1 MESPTKSLIK
11 QLVDEQIAESVL
23 VKQALADSPEAIS
36 AIREAARRCVAVYQR
51 GNKILIAG
59 NGGSA
64 ADAQHM
70 AAELSGRFNFDR
82 PGIPAIALTA
92 NSSAITAIANDY
104 GYEKVFSRQTQA
116 YGQPGDLLVGIST
129 SGNSPNILT
138 AIEQCQRQ
146 EMETIGL
153 TGSAGGKMAEACD
166 VCIQIPS
173 KSTPRV
179 QECHILVVH
188 MLCAAVEEVLFGQ
201 HDLLEETPEEI
212 SGEIL
217 EEIPKET
224 LEEIPE
230 ETLKETPKAFPRSMP
245 LSA

>member
-1 MESPTKSLIK
+1 MKSLIK
-11 QLVDEQIAESVL
+11 QLVNEQIAESVL
-23 VKQALADSPEAIS
+23 VKQALASSPEVIAAIQD
-36 AIREAARRCVAVYQR
+36 AAQKCVAVYQR

-116 YGQPGDLLVGIST
+116 YGQSGDLFVGIST
-129 SGNSPNILT
+129 SGSSKNILA
-138 AIEQCQRQ
+138 AIAQCQAQ
-146 EMETIGL
+146 GIETIGL
-153 TGSAGGKMAEACD
+153 TGSAGGQMAQACD

-173 KSTPRV
+173 QSTPRV
-179 QECHILVVH
+179 QECHILVIH
-188 MLCAAVEEVLFGQ
+188 LLCAAVEEVLFGQ
-201 HDLLEETPEEI
+201 QGGANQISSETSEVY
-212 SGEIL
+212 
-217 EEIPKET
+217 
-224 LEEIPE
+224 
-230 ETLKETPKAFPRSMP
+230 ANSML

>member
-1 MESPTKSLIK
+1 MKNFIQRLIK
-11 QLVDEQIAESVL
+11 EQVAESVL
-23 VKQALADSPEAIS
+23 VKQALADSPEAMT
-36 AIREAARRCVAVYQR
+36 AIQRAAQKCVAVYQR

-104 GYEKVFSRQTQA
+104 GYEKVFSRQAQA
-116 YGQPGDLLVGIST
+116 YGVPGDLFVGIST
-129 SGNSPNILT
+129 SGNSKNILM
-138 AIEQCQRQ
+138 AIDECQQ
-146 EMETIGL
+146 QGMETIGL
-153 TGSAGGKMAEACD
+153 TGLAGGTMAQACD

-179 QECHILVVH
+179 QECHILIVH
-188 MLCAAVEEVLFGQ
+188 MLCAVVEEILFGQ
-201 HDLLEETPEEI
+201 NTDKSADTETQPAY
-212 SGEIL
+212 SSPVL
-217 EEIPKET
+217 
-224 LEEIPE
+224 
-230 ETLKETPKAFPRSMP
+230 

>member
-1 MESPTKSLIK
+1 MKSPPKSPLKSLIK
-11 QLVDEQIAESVL
+11 RLVDEQMAESIL
-23 VKQALADSPEAIS
+23 VKQALADSPETITAIQ
-36 AIREAARRCVAVYQR
+36 AAARKCVAVYQR

-129 SGNSPNILT
+129 SGNSPNVLM
-138 AIEQCQRQ
+138 AIEQCQLQ

-153 TGSAGGKMAEACD
+153 TGAAGGKMAAACD
-166 VCIQIPS
+166 VCIQVPS
-173 KSTPRV
+173 ESTPRV

-188 MLCAAVEEVLFGQ
+188 MLCAAVEEALFGQ
-201 HDLLEETPEEI
+201 HNLPEETPEETP
-212 SGEIL
+212 
-217 EEIPKET
+217 EEP
-224 LEEIPE
+224 PE
-230 ETLKETPKAFPRSMP
+230 ETLQAFASSTSSMR

>member
-1 MESPTKSLIK
+1 MKSLIK

-23 VKQALADSPEAIS
+23 VKQALASSPEVITAIQ
-36 AIREAARRCVAVYQR
+36 EAAQKCVAVYQR

-92 NSSAITAIANDY
+92 NSSAVTAIANDY
-104 GYEKVFSRQTQA
+104 GYEKVFSRQTEA
-116 YGQPGDLLVGIST
+116 YGQAGDLFIGIST
-129 SGNSPNILT
+129 SGNSKNILA
-138 AIEQCQRQ
+138 AIAQCQAQ
-146 EMETIGL
+146 NMETIGL
-153 TGSAGGKMAEACD
+153 TGSTGGQMAQACD

-173 KSTPRV
+173 QSTPRV

-188 MLCAAVEEVLFGQ
+188 LLCAAVEEVLFG
-201 HDLLEETPEEI
+201 EYSGGNKTPSEKSEAYANPM
-212 SGEIL
+212 L
-217 EEIPKET
+217 
-224 LEEIPE
+224 
-230 ETLKETPKAFPRSMP
+230 

>member
-1 MESPTKSLIK
+1 M
-11 QLVDEQIAESVL
+11 AESVL
-23 VKQALADSPEAIS
+23 VKQALADSPEAIT
-36 AIREAARRCVAVYQR
+36 AIQEAARRCVAVYQR

-92 NSSAITAIANDY
+92 NSSAVTSIANDY

-129 SGNSPNILT
+129 SGNSPNILM
-138 AIEQCQRQ
+138 AIEQCQLQ

-153 TGSAGGKMAEACD
+153 TGSAGGKMAAACD

-173 KSTPRV
+173 ESTPRV

-201 HDLLEETPEEI
+201 HEPVRRDRQKRPQKRLHKRPHKPLLAQCDSALSTV
-212 SGEIL
+212 SG
-217 EEIPKET
+217 
-224 LEEIPE
+224 
-230 ETLKETPKAFPRSMP
+230 AMSC
-245 LSA
+245 SAA